1 MSNAAITRLATNA
14 ILAKLDDD
22 LGTVPVGDGIAPDGA
37 GSIYAVLDVMSG
49 TVTDPL
55 VRDDRWVK
63 HVVQVRSVALDRE
76 GAQWLQ
82 DRVRTSLLARDL
94 TVTGAT
100 VMRVEL
106 EVSNVVTRDDD
117 ADPTSLFVVSDRYA
131 FHLDTRG

>member
-1 MSNAAITRLATNA
+1 MRW
-14 ILAKLDDD
+14 
-22 LGTVPVGDGIAPDGA
+22 A
-37 GSIYAVLDVMSG
+37 G
-49 TVTDPL
+49 PL
-55 VRDDRWVK
+55 
-63 HVVQVRSVALDRE
+63 SVALTR
-76 GAQWLQ
+76 GIPA
-82 DRVRTSLLARDL
+82 LLARDL

>member
-37 GSIYAVLDVMSG
+37 ASIYAVLDVMSG

-63 HVVQVRSVALDRE
+63 HVVQVRSVGLDRE
-76 GAQWLQ
+76 GAQWVQ

-94 TVTGAT
+94 TVPGAT
-100 VMRVEL
+100 VMQVDL
-106 EVSNVVTRDDD
+106 EVGNAVLREDD
-117 ADPTSLFVVSDRYA
+117 ADPTSLFSAADRYA